1 MWVFVCKEDAVESV
15 PAADVE
21 QTLTAGEIDVLCRA
35 LHPSKQGADLKLCDY
50 FACPVILADYVA

>member
-1 MWVFVCKEDAVESV
+1 V

-35 LHPSKQGADLKLCDY
+35 LHPFKQGANLKLCDY